1 MADQFKRH
9 TAYKYRIGDLL
20 IGKPI
25 FIEEKFVHLEL
36 GDKKIS
42 RVNIVGNIIDRY
54 DAQGEKKYTFFTFDD
69 GSGQIKLKVFGEDKD
84 KFQGINSGET
94 VVVIGVVR
102 NFNSETYISPEI
114 IKSQDPKYLLI
125 RKLELEKTRAKE
137 APKLEKKEVVAIRDK
152 ILDKI
157 KAAEEQGGIDLD
169 TLILEFREASPEVIN
184 QEVKKF
190 LEEGIA
196 FEPRPGK
203 IRYLG

>member
-1 MADQFKRH
+1 MVDQFKRN
-9 TAYKYRIGDLL
+9 TANKCRIGDLL
-20 IGKPI
+20 ICKPI
-25 FIEEKFVHLEL
+25 FAEEKFVHLEL

-54 DAQGEKKYTFFTFDD
+54 DSSGDKQYTFFTFDD
-69 GSGQIKLKVFGEDKD
+69 GSGQIKLKVFGDDKD
-84 KFQGINSGET
+84 KFQGIVSGET

-102 NFNSETYISPEI
+102 NFNNETYISPEI

-125 RKLELEKTRAKE
+125 RKLELEKERIKNS
-137 APKLEKKEVVAIRDK
+137 PKIEKTQVLAIRDK
-152 ILDKI
+152 LLDKI
-157 KAAEEQGGIDLD
+157 KSSEEKGGIDLD
-169 TLILEFREASPEVIN
+169 DLILEFREASPEIIN

>member
-1 MADQFKRH
+1 MVDQFKRH
-9 TAYKYRIGDLL
+9 TAYKCRVGDLL

-25 FIEEKFVHLEL
+25 FVEEKFVHLEL
-36 GDKKIS
+36 GSKKIS

-54 DAQGEKKYTFFTFDD
+54 DSSGEKQYTFFTFDD

-84 KFQGINSGET
+84 KFQGITSGET

-102 NFNSETYISPEI
+102 NFNNETYLSPEI
-114 IKSQDPKYLLI
+114 IKNQDSKYLLI
-125 RKLELEKTRAKE
+125 RKLELEKDRIKN
-137 APKLEKKEVVAIRDK
+137 APKIEKTQVLAIRDK
-152 ILDKI
+152 ILEKI
-157 KAAEEQGGIDLD
+157 KSSEAQGGIDLD
-169 TLILEFREASPEVIN
+169 TLILEFREASPEIIN
-184 QEVKKF
+184 QEIKKF

>member
-1 MADQFKRH
+1 MVDQFKRH
-9 TAYKYRIGDLL
+9 TAYKCRIGDLL

-25 FIEEKFVHLEL
+25 FIEEKFINLEL
-36 GDKKIS
+36 GNKKIA

-54 DAQGEKKYTFFTFDD
+54 DSSGEKQYTFFTFDD
-69 GSGQIKLKVFGEDKD
+69 GSGQIKLKVFGEDKE

-94 VVVIGVVR
+94 VVVIASVR
-102 NFNSETYISPEI
+102 NFNSETYLSPEI
-114 IKSQDPKYLLI
+114 IKNQDPKYLLI
-125 RKLELEKTRAKE
+125 RKLELEKERIKDS
-137 APKLEKKEVVAIRDK
+137 PKVEKSQVLAIRDK
-152 ILDKI
+152 LLEKI
-157 KAAEEQGGIDLD
+157 KSSEEQGGIDLD
-169 TLILEFREASPEVIN
+169 KLILDFREASPEIIN